1 MRGAFS
7 ASSGRESEVNL
18 VSVPVRL
25 PRKGT
30 TVEEKL
36 LDTKKTTKTMTTI
49 ATTVSTELRAA
60 MAPVL
65 RPEGPATL
73 FNTPPLEDELQ
84 ALVSTSRAGREVELA
99 SIEGL
104 LAIVAEEQDPGDID
118 KEVGRLTRLGSSLSE
133 VLRNSGTVML

>member
-1 MRGAFS
+1 
-7 ASSGRESEVNL
+7 
-18 VSVPVRL
+18 
-25 PRKGT
+25 
-30 TVEEKL
+30 
-36 LDTKKTTKTMTTI
+36 
-49 ATTVSTELRAA
+49 

-118 KEVGRLTRLGSSLSE
+118 KEVGRLTRLGQVCLKYCATAE
-133 VLRNSGTVML
+133 Q